1 VQDKYIVTF
10 VTCPH
15 RGMAESISKA
25 LIEKRLAGCIS
36 IFPGVS
42 SIYRWEGKIQQ
53 SKEVL
58 LMIKTHSR
66 LYRKL
71 EKEIKKLHSY
81 EVPEIISL
89 EIKSGSHS
97 YLKWIDESI
106 I

>member
-1 VQDKYIVTF
+1 
-10 VTCPH
+10 
-15 RGMAESISKA
+15 MAESISKA